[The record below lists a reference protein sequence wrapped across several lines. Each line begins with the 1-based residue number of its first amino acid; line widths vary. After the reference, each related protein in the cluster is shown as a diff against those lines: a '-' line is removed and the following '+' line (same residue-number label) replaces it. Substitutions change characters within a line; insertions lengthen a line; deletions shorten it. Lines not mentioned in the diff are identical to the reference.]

1 MLLGLV
7 LLLLPLL
14 AAELSRPRDSFWGAV
29 VLLLGLDL
37 VTCADRLTGAPMLG
51 VLCGGLL
58 IGRLGLEVAQTRW
71 FRLTPEEQQK
81 LLQLE
86 RWQTLLGQLGEAV
99 GRMLALVAGGASG
112 AVGWLQ
118 RQRQP
123 RTSGKRWVRPEA
135 PVAATGNPDTATGA
149 EPGSEPVVGEGAS
162 ALAADAG
169 EGEPAGLEAPD
180 QSAVP
185 EQAAVTVIASLEEV
199 EALIDADD
207 TRDNSADSANGD
219 NAEDGETAASAQAG

>member
-1 MLLGLV
+1 MLATLGGVLALLLGLV

-71 FRLTPEEQQK
+71 FRLTPEEQQR
-81 LLQLE
+81 LLQRE
-86 RWQTLLGQLGEAV
+86 RWQTVLGQLGAATA
-99 GRMLALVAGGASG
+99 RMLTLLGGSATGAL
-112 AVGWLQ
+112 GWLQ

-123 RTSGKRWVRPEA
+123 RSPGKRWVRPEA
-135 PVAATGNPDTATGA
+135 EAAAATAPAD
-149 EPGSEPVVGEGAS
+149 SGAS
-162 ALAADAG
+162 Q
-169 EGEPAGLEAPD
+169 EPAEEQQPADGRE
-180 QSAVP
+180 SADGREP
-185 EQAAVTVIASLEEV
+185 AAATEEPTEGPAVTVIASLAEV
-199 EALIDADD
+199 EPLID
-207 TRDNSADSANGD
+207 RQESA
-219 NAEDGETAASAQAG
+219 GEEGSQAAPSEQAG